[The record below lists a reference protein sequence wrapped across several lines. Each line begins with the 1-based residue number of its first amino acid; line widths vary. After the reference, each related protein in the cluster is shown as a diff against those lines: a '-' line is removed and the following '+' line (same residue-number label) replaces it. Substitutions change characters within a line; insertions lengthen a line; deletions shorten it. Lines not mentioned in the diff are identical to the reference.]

1 MAQQG
6 DYIGFSFGGVHSSEL
21 GIVRISD
28 GSRFEENLLP
38 NFQDK
43 TTTVSGKDGI
53 YYFGSDNQQKEI
65 TLSFAFDHLTEEQL
79 RRLKQVFS
87 TKKPQRF
94 ILDEKPY
101 KYYMVKVAQ
110 SAIIQHLCFDVDEGT
125 RIYKGEGTLNL
136 VAYYPYA
143 RSVHKFLNEFNEGD
157 NSDFNIYPDTITAG
171 NQDKDYSEIYDLM
184 VEGNKPFSNEQGLLY
199 YNKQEWASSTSMM
212 NEQGNLDI
220 AQLDAINNIVRIPVY
235 NAGDLEADFKLFIKS
250 NSQTE
255 NQINLPKIKA
265 IRLVQNGFILNQ
277 LTFKQF
283 PPLKLAKNDYGL
295 CIDTA
300 AHLIKGVDQQ
310 NKLTT
315 NLYNNKIQSG
325 HFFKIP
331 PQTLTSQATD
341 SHGQLTIEIDCDSTN
356 IWTTGANL
364 TDLTFIQYDYIY
376 Y

>member
-28 GSRFEENLLP
+28 GSRFEESLLP

-43 TTTVSGKDGI
+43 TATVSGKDGI

-65 TLSFAFDHLTEEQL
+65 TLSFAFDHLTEKQL

-87 TKKPQRF
+87 TKKPQQF

-110 SAIIQHLCFDVDEGT
+110 SAIIQHLCFDLDEGT

-143 RSVHKFLNEFNEGD
+143 RSVHKFLNKFNEGN
-157 NSDFNIYPDTITAG
+157 NSDFIIYPDTITAE
-171 NQDKDYSEIYDLM
+171 NQDKDYSGIYDLM

-199 YNKQEWASSTSMM
+199 YNKSEWSASTSMM

-265 IRLVQNGFILNQ
+265 IRLVQNGLILNQ

-331 PQTLTSQATD
+331 PQTPASQATN
-341 SHGQLTIEIDCDSTN
+341 SHEQLTIEIDCDSTD

>member
-28 GSRFEENLLP
+28 GSRFEESLLP

-43 TTTVSGKDGI
+43 TATVSGKDGI
-53 YYFGSDNQQKEI
+53 YYFGSDNQHKEI

-87 TKKPQRF
+87 TKKPQQF
-94 ILDEKPY
+94 ISDEKPY

-110 SAIIQHLCFDVDEGT
+110 SAIIQHLCFDLDEGT

-143 RSVHKFLNEFNEGD
+143 RSVHKFLNEFNEGN
-157 NSDFNIYPDTITAG
+157 NSDFIIYPDTITAE
-171 NQDKDYSEIYDLM
+171 NQDKNYSGIYDLIT
-184 VEGNKPFSNEQGLLY
+184 ESNKPFSNEQGLLY
-199 YNKQEWASSTSMM
+199 YNKSEWSASTGMM
-212 NEQGNLDI
+212 NEQGDLDI

-250 NSQTE
+250 NSQTG

-265 IRLVQNGFILNQ
+265 IRLMQNGLILNQ

-283 PPLKLAKNDYGL
+283 PPLKLATNDYGL

-300 AHLIKGVDQQ
+300 AHLIKGIDQQ
-310 NKLTT
+310 NKPTT

-331 PQTLTSQATD
+331 PQTPASQVAD
-341 SHGQLTIEIDCDSTN
+341 SHEQLTIEIDCDSTN
-356 IWTTGANL
+356 TWTTGANL

>member
-28 GSRFEENLLP
+28 GSRFEEGLLP

-43 TTTVSGKDGI
+43 TATVSGKDGI
-53 YYFGSDNQQKEI
+53 YYFGSDNQHKEI
-65 TLSFAFDHLTEEQL
+65 PLSFAFDHLTEEQL

-87 TKKPQRF
+87 TKKPQQF
-94 ILDEKPY
+94 ISDEKPY

-110 SAIIQHLCFDVDEGT
+110 SAIIEHLCFDLDEGT
-125 RIYKGEGTLNL
+125 RIYKGEGSLNL

-143 RSVHKFLNEFNEGD
+143 RSVHKFLNEFNEGN
-157 NSDFNIYPDTITAG
+157 NSDFIIYPDTITAE
-171 NQDKDYSEIYDLM
+171 NQDKNYSGIYDLIA
-184 VEGNKPFSNEQGLLY
+184 EGNKPFSDEQGLLY
-199 YNKQEWASSTSMM
+199 YNKSEWAASTGMM

-250 NSQTE
+250 NSQTG

-265 IRLVQNGFILNQ
+265 IRLMQNGLILNQ

-283 PPLKLAKNDYGL
+283 PPLKLATNDYGI

-310 NKLTT
+310 NKLTA

-331 PQTLTSQATD
+331 PQTPASQVAD
-341 SHGQLTIEIDCDSTN
+341 SHEQLTIEIDCDSTDT
-356 IWTTGANL
+356 WTTGANL

>member
-43 TTTVSGKDGI
+43 TATVSGKDGI

-110 SAIIQHLCFDVDEGT
+110 SAIIQHLCFDLDEGS

-143 RSVHKFLNEFNEGD
+143 RSVHKFLNEFNEGN
-157 NSDFNIYPDTITAG
+157 NSDFIIYPDTITAE
-171 NQDKDYSEIYDLM
+171 NQDKNYNGIYDLM

-199 YNKQEWASSTSMM
+199 YNKSEWSASTGMM

-265 IRLVQNGFILNQ
+265 IRLVQNGLILNQ

-341 SHGQLTIEIDCDSTN
+341 SHEQLIIEIDCDSTDT
-356 IWTTGANL
+356 WTTGANL

>member
-110 SAIIQHLCFDVDEGT
+110 SAIIQHLCFDIDEGT

-143 RSVHKFLNEFNEGD
+143 RSVLKFLNEFNEGD
-157 NSDFNIYPDTITAG
+157 NSDFIIYPDTITAD
-171 NQDKDYSEIYDLM
+171 NQDKDYSGIYDLM

-265 IRLVQNGFILNQ
+265 IRLVQNGLILNQ

-341 SHGQLTIEIDCDSTN
+341 SHEQLTIEIDCDSTD

>member
-28 GSRFEENLLP
+28 GSRFEESLLP

-43 TTTVSGKDGI
+43 TATVSGKDGI
-53 YYFGSDNQQKEI
+53 YYFGSDNQHKEI

-87 TKKPQRF
+87 TKKPQQF
-94 ILDEKPY
+94 ISDEKPY

-110 SAIIQHLCFDVDEGT
+110 SAIIEHLCFDLDEGT
-125 RIYKGEGTLNL
+125 RIYKGEGNLNL

-143 RSVHKFLNEFNEGD
+143 RSVHKFLNEFNEGN
-157 NSDFNIYPDTITAG
+157 NSDFIIYPDTITAE
-171 NQDKDYSEIYDLM
+171 NQDKNYSGIYDLM

-199 YNKQEWASSTSMM
+199 YNKSEWAASTGMM

-220 AQLDAINNIVRIPVY
+220 PQLDAINNIVRIPVY

-250 NSQTE
+250 NSQTG

-265 IRLVQNGFILNQ
+265 IRLMQNGLILNQ

-283 PPLKLAKNDYGL
+283 PPLKLATNDYGL

-310 NKLTT
+310 NKPTT

-331 PQTLTSQATD
+331 PQTPASQVAD
-341 SHGQLTIEIDCDSTN
+341 SHEQLTIEIDYDSTDT
-356 IWTTGANL
+356 WTTGANL